1 MSTPLAIAY
10 CGTGSVNADAAIANL
25 GGVKKSGDTM
35 TGNLNIQGTL
45 YPSLCL
51 LPTNSGQT
59 NVPAE
64 APPAEGPQA
73 EAPAEIRLEQI
84 RAVLADKSRAG
95 HTAAVRE
102 LLKKYGAT
110 KLSQVDPKHYAAIL
124 KETEGWTDAT

>member
-1 MSTPLAIAY
+1 MVSAYSSGRSTVSDLAE
-10 CGTGSVNADAAIANL
+10 
-25 GGVKKSGDTM
+25 
-35 TGNLNIQGTL
+35 QF
-45 YPSLCL
+45 
-51 LPTNSGQT
+51 

-64 APPAEGPQA
+64 EQPAKNAPAENSPAEEPQV
-73 EAPAEIRLEQI
+73 EAPAEIKLEQI

-124 KETEGWTDAT
+124 KETEGWIDAT

>member
-1 MSTPLAIAY
+1 MSQMSEMAQTIEDLRSAAATIKEAADWLAQQFSAP
-10 CGTGSVNADAAIANL
+10 VEEPPA
-25 GGVKKSGDTM
+25 GD
-35 TGNLNIQGTL
+35 
-45 YPSLCL
+45 
-51 LPTNSGQT
+51 
-59 NVPAE
+59 VPAE

-95 HTAAVRE
+95 HTVAVRE

-124 KETEGWTDAT
+124 KETEGWIDAT

>member
-1 MSTPLAIAY
+1 MSKTSELAQII
-10 CGTGSVNADAAIANL
+10 VELRAAATVIKDDIDWLARL
-25 GGVKKSGDTM
+25 FSD
-35 TGNLNIQGTL
+35 
-45 YPSLCL
+45 
-51 LPTNSGQT
+51 PTEEQ
-59 NVPAE
+59 PAE
-64 APPAEGPQA
+64 DAPVEDSTTEDSPAEEPQA
-73 EAPAEIRLEQI
+73 EAPIEIKLEQI

>member
-1 MSTPLAIAY
+1 MSQMSEIAQTIEDLRSAAATIKEAADWLAQQF
-10 CGTGSVNADAAIANL
+10 NAPVEEPPA
-25 GGVKKSGDTM
+25 GG
-35 TGNLNIQGTL
+35 
-45 YPSLCL
+45 
-51 LPTNSGQT
+51 
-59 NVPAE
+59 VPAE
-64 APPAEGPQA
+64 DSPAEEPQA
-73 EAPAEIRLEQI
+73 EAPAEIKLEQI

>member
-1 MSTPLAIAY
+1 MSKTSEMAQIIVELRAAATVIKDNIDWLARLF
-10 CGTGSVNADAAIANL
+10 SD
-25 GGVKKSGDTM
+25 
-35 TGNLNIQGTL
+35 
-45 YPSLCL
+45 
-51 LPTNSGQT
+51 PTEEQ
-59 NVPAE
+59 PAE
-64 APPAEGPQA
+64 DAPVEDSPAEEPQA

>member
-1 MSTPLAIAY
+1 MSKMADMAMTIEELRSAAAVI
-10 CGTGSVNADAAIANL
+10 TDAADWLARQF
-25 GGVKKSGDTM
+25 SGKATEEA
-35 TGNLNIQGTL
+35 
-45 YPSLCL
+45 
-51 LPTNSGQT
+51 
-59 NVPAE
+59 AE
-64 APPAEGPQA
+64 APEPEAKPAVT
-73 EAPAEIRLEQI
+73 LEQV